1 MRIKLRKAIKK
12 INLTPSQKEHILSNI
27 PQSVIDKLTAKE
39 LAELMMAM
47 HKHYHQGKREAEK
60 EIALHIG
67 VPLGKTIWTVQ
78 L

>member
-1 MRIKLRKAIKK
+1 MRIKIKRAIKK
-12 INLTPSQKEHILSNI
+12 INLTPTQKEHILSNI

-47 HKHYHQGKREAEK
+47 HKHYHEGKRETEK
-60 EIALHIG
+60 EIAQHIG
-67 VPLGKTIWTVQ
+67 ASIWTAE